1 MIKQLLFI
9 KRNRLRKKSKLY
21 KQVILLSFDF
31 TSLLYLL
38 LVIGYFV
45 TVIILEG
52 NIINLFNEK
61 MIQIEAFT
69 VERFW
74 IILTAIPIVYIIRS
88 FQQPGVIFSTAEYT
102 LTILP
107 HTAQEVW
114 SAVSFERWAKSLC
127 TYIVGGGIIY
137 MLSPTSLPLIFLY
150 VLVLQGLNVLMTVL
164 EWKLFQQHIVIKI
177 FILIGF
183 ILINV
188 VNILLGTYIIGIISI
203 ISLTI
208 LNIILFPRMFRNIDW
223 KKVTAAS
230 DFKLWNMF
238 IVSQATKIKYR
249 KERQYSVWQRMSF
262 WKQPFPYKKVAGY
275 HRLWHLYFEKNIR
288 TVLQLIGTLMAL
300 MFVFIF
306 VRENLFLLAVAVSIH
321 SFTTVATSMFNDRLQ
336 ADIVQVLPWDL
347 PIFKKTFM
355 KWVLSASMIFL
366 LPLIIYTVKEF
377 SLWALVQLLV
387 IIFTFIVLLHT
398 KLEKSFVNWDNTL
411 PKAGWIEA
419 LCYVLLLILIFSK
432 SYPYLLIIA
441 CLIIGMIPFL
451 KIKRV

>member
-9 KRNRLRKKSKLY
+9 KRSRLRKKSKLY
-21 KQVILLSFDF
+21 KQVVLLSFDF

-177 FILIGF
+177 FILIG
-183 ILINV
+183 
-188 VNILLGTYIIGIISI
+188 
-203 ISLTI
+203 
-208 LNIILFPRMFRNIDW
+208 
-223 KKVTAAS
+223 
-230 DFKLWNMF
+230 
-238 IVSQATKIKYR
+238 
-249 KERQYSVWQRMSF
+249 
-262 WKQPFPYKKVAGY
+262 
-275 HRLWHLYFEKNIR
+275 
-288 TVLQLIGTLMAL
+288 
-300 MFVFIF
+300 
-306 VRENLFLLAVAVSIH
+306 
-321 SFTTVATSMFNDRLQ
+321 
-336 ADIVQVLPWDL
+336 
-347 PIFKKTFM
+347 
-355 KWVLSASMIFL
+355 
-366 LPLIIYTVKEF
+366 
-377 SLWALVQLLV
+377 
-387 IIFTFIVLLHT
+387 
-398 KLEKSFVNWDNTL
+398 
-411 PKAGWIEA
+411 
-419 LCYVLLLILIFSK
+419 
-432 SYPYLLIIA
+432 
-441 CLIIGMIPFL
+441 
-451 KIKRV
+451 